1 MRFPKPFFRA
11 SKDAWYVQL
20 GKRQISLGKDR
31 DEAFERYRVLLL
43 QERGENPE
51 PAFRR
56 LTVAQVFDLFLEW
69 SSRHN
74 EPRTYEWYRD
84 FLQGFSDRYGAL
96 EAEKLKPF
104 HVTRWLDSH
113 RGWGEASR
121 RCGTIAVKRAFNWAD
136 AEGILTPNPLK
147 HVKKGPQKRR
157 ERILTADERKQILKA
172 ARGRPFREF
181 VQALQETG
189 CRPSEVRKVEASNVD
204 LAAGLWVLPEH
215 KTKKKTG
222 KPRLVYLTPAM
233 LELTR
238 KLMERYPTGPLFRN
252 SRGKPWTRNAIRCR
266 FRNLRAKLPH
276 LKGVV
281 SYTYR
286 HSFVTDALENG
297 VGVAQVA
304 ELLGHTSTDMVM
316 SHYQHL
322 REKRDHLK
330 QAAIQATRQ
339 NGEQAVPAPKA
350 G

>member
-1 MRFPKPFFRA
+1 VSNRSAR
-11 SKDAWYVQL
+11 
-20 GKRQISLGKDR
+20 
-31 DEAFERYRVLLL
+31 
-43 QERGENPE
+43 RG
-51 PAFRR
+51 
-56 LTVAQVFDLFLEW
+56 
-69 SSRHN
+69 
-74 EPRTYEWYRD
+74 
-84 FLQGFSDRYGAL
+84 
-96 EAEKLKPF
+96 
-104 HVTRWLDSH
+104 
-113 RGWGEASR
+113 
-121 RCGTIAVKRAFNWAD
+121 
-136 AEGILTPNPLK
+136 
-147 HVKKGPQKRR
+147 
-157 ERILTADERKQILKA
+157 
-172 ARGRPFREF
+172 PFREF

-189 CRPSEVRKVEASNVD
+189 CRPSEVGKVEAANVD

-222 KPRLVYLTPAM
+222 KSRLVYLTPAM

-238 KLMERYPTGPLFRN
+238 RLMEHYPTGQLFRN

-266 FRNLRAKLPH
+266 FRNLRATLPH

-281 SYTYR
+281 SYAYR

-322 REKRDHLK
+322 REKREHLK

-339 NGEQAVPAPKA
+339 VGQQVGPTPKA